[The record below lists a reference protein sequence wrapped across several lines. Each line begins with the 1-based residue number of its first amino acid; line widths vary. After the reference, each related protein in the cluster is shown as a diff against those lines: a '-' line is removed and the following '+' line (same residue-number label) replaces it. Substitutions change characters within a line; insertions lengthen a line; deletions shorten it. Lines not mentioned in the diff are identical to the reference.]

1 MESYR
6 RIYVYIYVC
15 TNLGNFIYTRWI
27 ISLFGEDSSIFD
39 FLLLQRKR
47 FILFILFL
55 LFFFFFWENIFDDI
69 YMNKEKKWVFSSD

>member
-47 FILFILFL
+47 FILFILFILFL
-55 LFFFFFWENIFDDI
+55 LFFSFFGKIFLMI
-69 YMNKEKKWVFSSD
+69 FI